1 MTAITEADTGPLRV
15 AITGAT
21 GFLGGALARAL
32 AGEGAEIRAL
42 RRASSAPDALSGLG
56 VHWLEGDVTD
66 RRAVDEL
73 VRGAGW
79 VIHAAGRLGEANVPE
94 ADFRRVN
101 VEGTRVVLE
110 AALAAAPAPRVL
122 HLSSPG
128 VLGPTPR
135 APAPEDAPMRPG
147 NPYERS
153 KAEAEALALDF
164 AARGVQVVVARP
176 GFVYGP
182 GDRHVLGLFRAVARG
197 RFFTI
202 AGGRALTQPTHV
214 DDAAAGMLAC
224 LRRGRPG
231 RTYHIVGPRAVTF
244 RELVDT
250 LAEALEVPRPRLDLP
265 RPLAWAGAVGLEALG
280 RALGRRPPLSR
291 TGVDFFS
298 ADRVFDASRARD
310 ELGFTASRDIAEGVP
325 ATVAWYRARGWL

>member
-1 MTAITEADTGPLRV
+1 MDGIGARPPRV

-32 AGEGAEIRAL
+32 AAEGAELRAL
-42 RRASSAPDALSGLG
+42 RRSTSGPDALAGLG
-56 VHWLEGDVTD
+56 VRWVEGDVTD

-73 VRGAGW
+73 LRGAAW

-94 ADFRRVN
+94 AAYRRVN
-101 VEGTRVVLE
+101 VEGTRMVLE
-110 AALAAAPAPRVL
+110 AALAASTPRVL

-128 VLGPTPR
+128 VLGPTTR
-135 APAPEDAPMRPG
+135 DPAPEDAPMRPG

-153 KAEAEALALDF
+153 KAEAETLALDF
-164 AARGVQVVVARP
+164 AARGLPVVIARP

-182 GDRHVLGLFRAVARG
+182 GDRHVLGMFQAVAQG

-202 AGGRALTQPTHV
+202 GGGRALTQPTHV
-214 DDAAAGMLAC
+214 DDATAGMLAC

-231 RTYHIVGPRAVTF
+231 RVYHVVGPRAVTF

-250 LAEALEVPRPRLDLP
+250 MAESLGVRRPWVDVPHPV
-265 RPLAWAGAVGLEALG
+265 AWAGAVGLEVLG
-280 RALGRRPPLSR
+280 RALRRRPPLSR

-298 ADRVFDASRARD
+298 SDRVFSAARAAD
-310 ELGFTASRDIAEGVP
+310 ELDFTAVRDIAAGVP
-325 ATVAWYRARGWL
+325 DTIAWYRERGWLER